1 MNNKPKDQK
10 IERRGR
16 PTKLTKELI
25 EQIATLVRAGN
36 YIETACNFVGL
47 SKDTYFR
54 WAKEGARAKSGLKRL
69 FSDSIKS
76 AVAESEI
83 RDVEFIRKNETWQ
96 SKAWR
101 LERRFPDRWGNRQ
114 KVELA
119 ENIEINNV
127 TGLDMSRMS
136 EDELK
141 RLVE

>member
-1 MNNKPKDQK
+1 MNEKPKSQK
-10 IERRGR
+10 PKKKGR

-36 YIETACNFVGL
+36 YIETACNFVGI

-54 WAKEGARAKSGLKRL
+54 WAREGARAKSGLKRL

-114 KVELA
+114 KVELSGNVEIERIRKLA
-119 ENIEINNV
+119 EEIMNEN
-127 TGLDMSRMS
+127 DS
-136 EDELK
+136 
-141 RLVE
+141 

>member
-1 MNNKPKDQK
+1 MNNKPKAQK

-16 PTKLTKELI
+16 PAKLTKEII

-54 WAKEGARAKSGLKRL
+54 WAREGARAKSGLKRL

-114 KVELA
+114 KVELSGNVEIERIRKLA
-119 ENIEINNV
+119 EEIMN
-127 TGLDMSRMS
+127 
-136 EDELK
+136 EDDS
-141 RLVE
+141 

>member
-1 MNNKPKDQK
+1 MNNKPKAQK

-16 PTKLTKELI
+16 PAKLTKEII

-54 WAKEGARAKSGLKRL
+54 WAREGARAKSGLKRL

-83 RDVEFIRKNETWQ
+83 RDLEEIRKNDSWQ

-114 KVELA
+114 KVELSGNVEIERIRKLA
-119 ENIEINNV
+119 EEIMN
-127 TGLDMSRMS
+127 
-136 EDELK
+136 EDDS
-141 RLVE
+141 